1 MNGWTSPVEK
11 LFIYRSSPAKPKLL
25 VFSRSCR
32 IFVTTHLIPEFLWK
46 IFVPG
51 FFRAQLTRSNTGIH
65 GANEKTWLPPS
76 DWKALRPGTDAMWA
90 EVSVD
95 ANTVVDLS
103 IPAGSCWATQHPS
116 TAVIKHNLQVYTLT
130 HSHTYTH
137 ALIAGGRPPTHYRP
151 N

>member
-1 MNGWTSPVEK
+1 MSLVEK
-11 LFIYRSSPAKPKLL
+11 SFIYRSLPAKLKLL
-25 VFSRSCR
+25 VFSQSCR
-32 IFVTTHLIPEFLWK
+32 IFSYNTRYPRVPLK
-46 IFVPG
+46 NFVPG
-51 FFRAQLTRSNTGIH
+51 FFIAQFTRSNTGIC

-95 ANTVVDLS
+95 ASTVVDLS

-130 HSHTYTH
+130 HIYSCINCRREASHS
-137 ALIAGGRPPTHYRP
+137 L
-151 N
+151 